1 MTTQTNYYAIVIG
14 AGAAGLE
21 IAKGLAAAKKRI
33 LLIDKVQYGTGCP
46 HFGCIPSNAFIASS
60 NIAHEIWRSG
70 FFGIDMVMSN
80 FQSNRA
86 LQRVREVV
94 EEARTACSPHALQ
107 ELGIETYNSECSFV
121 DPHTVQV
128 TSQDGQKQLISA
140 KFIVIAVG
148 SCPRIAS
155 IKGLEEVP
163 YYTSENIFSLTE
175 IPESLAIV
183 GGGQTGCELAQAF
196 RRLGTNVTLVEQKGC
211 LLSAEEPEVHKIM
224 QSCLIKE
231 GVELYLAKAVSR
243 VRQENDK
250 IIVHIYDKV
259 EDKEYQVRVNKL
271 LIAAGRQPNIESLNL
286 KASGVFYTDTGIA
299 SDDYGRTTQS
309 HIWVI
314 GDVRKDT
321 LFTHAAEDQARTV
334 LYNMLMPRMLAKK
347 LTKREF
353 IPRVTHTDPEIASI
367 GITEE
372 EAIAKYGNSWITTYT
387 VSLRESD
394 KALCQSDTDG
404 FVKFVTK
411 RFSSKILGCTLVTPV
426 ASEGLSEITLAM
438 RENIPLRKLSHI
450 IHPYPTYSQIIQKA
464 AQKWFSTVILPRI
477 PNFFK

>member
-21 IAKGLAAAKKRI
+21 IAKGLAAAKKRV
-33 LLIDKVQYGTGCP
+33 LLIDKGQYGADCA
-46 HFGCIPSNAFIASS
+46 HFGCIPSNTFIASA

-94 EEARTACSPHALQ
+94 EEARIPYSAEALRQ
-107 ELGIETYNSECSFV
+107 LGIDTYSSVCSFV

-128 TSQDGQKQLISA
+128 TSSDGQKQLLTA
-140 KFIVIAVG
+140 KSIVIAVG
-148 SCPRIAS
+148 SCPKVAA
-155 IKGLEEVP
+155 IKGLDEVP

-175 IPESLAIV
+175 IPESIAIV
-183 GGGQTGCELAQAF
+183 GGGQTGCEFAQAF
-196 RRLGTNVTLVEQKGC
+196 RRLGTSVTLIEQKEC
-211 LLSAEEPEVHKIM
+211 VLSTEEPEVHKLV

-250 IIVHIYDKV
+250 LIVHIYDKA
-259 EDKEYQVRVNKL
+259 EDKEYQVRVSKL
-271 LIAAGRQPNIESLNL
+271 LIATGRRPNIETLNL
-286 KASGVFYTDTGIA
+286 NACGIDHTDSGIV
-299 SDDYGRTTQS
+299 SDVYGRTSQS

-314 GDVRKDT
+314 GDAQGEPF
-321 LFTHAAEDQARTV
+321 FTHAAVNQARTV
-334 LYNMLMPRMLAKK
+334 LHNLLMPRIFAKK
-347 LTKREF
+347 LTKREV
-353 IPRVTHTDPEIASI
+353 IPRVTYTDPEVASI
-367 GITEE
+367 GLTEE
-372 EAIAKYGNSWITTYT
+372 EAITLYGNSKITTYI
-387 VSLRESD
+387 VSLTESD
-394 KALCQSDTDG
+394 KAICQSDTDG

-411 RFSSKILGCTLVTPV
+411 RFSSRILGCTLVAPV
-426 ASEGLSEITLAM
+426 AAEALSVITLAM

-450 IHPYPTYSQIIQKA
+450 IYPYPTYSQIIQKA
-464 AQKWFSTVILPRI
+464 SQKWFSGTIFPLI